1 MSVVWFQ
8 KFTIQRKIKYTVL
21 LFLLILFSLSFVWF
35 VLSREKRAIE
45 WSPSTVLKIN
55 SGESW
60 IFVDPQD
67 AYHHVT
73 LNENKLVSPEIITH
87 NARDC
92 IIDDDKILV
101 VYMNSNSPSELVFK
115 VITKGNVQRRIVLK
129 TFSDKRIK
137 VDPYPEIYRTDK
149 AYYVWSDL
157 YLYKISKGDFKIE
170 QIQLERKETP
180 LITRDDRLFLRRGEF
195 LTLVQTY
202 SNDTKILRLDPNSG
216 ISGWGLEEKTVV
228 INKRDVA
235 EMISL
240 KDETK
245 TKLRTPSYGNLRV
258 IGNIGHLA
266 IIQFYPDGG
275 KLPLF
280 EPALCVYSLIDD
292 VDYWFYQSYL
302 YDVEND
308 TFYDIPDEIKKL
320 YPSKHIFLTGYCAPI
335 NLRLIETEF
344 CQYVDN

>member
-1 MSVVWFQ
+1 MVWFQ

-21 LFLLILFSLSFVWF
+21 LFLLILFSLSFVWL

-45 WSPSTVLKIN
+45 WSPSTVLKIS
-55 SGESW
+55 SGHSW

-67 AYHHVT
+67 AYHHVM
-73 LNENKLVSPEIITH
+73 LDENKLVSPEIITR

-92 IIDDDKILV
+92 IIDDDKILI
-101 VYMNSNSPSELVFK
+101 VYMNSNLPSELVFK
-115 VITKGNVQRRIVLK
+115 VITKGNVQRRIVLE
-129 TFSDKRIK
+129 TFSDKRTK
-137 VDPYPEIYRTDK
+137 AGPYPEIYRTDE
-149 AYYVWSDL
+149 AYYVWSDFC
-157 YLYKISKGDFKIE
+157 LYKISKGDFKIE
-170 QIQLERKETP
+170 QIQLEREETP

-202 SNDTKILRLDPNSG
+202 SNDTKILRLDPKST
-216 ISGWGLEEKTVV
+216 ISGWGLEGKTVV
-228 INKRDVA
+228 INRRGA
-235 EMISL
+235 TEMLAL

-245 TKLRTPSYGNLRV
+245 TKLRIPSYGNLCV

-266 IIQFYPDGG
+266 IIQFYHSGG
-275 KLPLF
+275 KIPLF
-280 EPALCVYSLIDD
+280 DPALCVYSLIDD

-302 YDVEND
+302 YDVESD

-320 YPSKHIFLTGYCAPI
+320 YPSKHITGYCAPI